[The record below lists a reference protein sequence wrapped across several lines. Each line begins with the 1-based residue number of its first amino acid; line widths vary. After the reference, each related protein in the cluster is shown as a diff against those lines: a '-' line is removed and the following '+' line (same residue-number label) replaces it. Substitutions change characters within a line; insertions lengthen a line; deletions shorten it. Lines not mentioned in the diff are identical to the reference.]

1 MTCPGNTRQWLIKNL
16 SKNKS
21 SGPDGFTGELYQM
34 FREELMPVLFK
45 LFQKIAEEGTLPNS
59 FHEVT
64 ITLLPKAKTSQK
76 SKIIGQYH

>member
-16 SKNKS
+16 SENKS
-21 SGPDGFTGELYQM
+21 SGPDGFTGEFYQM